1 MDPVG
6 QAFPGW
12 FGAKP
17 TTDEALSRLAEIAFS
32 SCTMC
37 HRCTF
42 ECPFGVETAE
52 IMRVMRSVA
61 TACGYGPEM
70 LVEIANAAIAK
81 EENADLFRDI
91 F

>member
-1 MDPVG
+1 V
-6 QAFPGW
+6 
-12 FGAKP
+12 
-17 TTDEALSRLAEIAFS
+17 S
-32 SCTMC
+32 
-37 HRCTF
+37 
-42 ECPFGVETAE
+42 FGVETAE